1 MLFTE
6 TSLPGA
12 YVIDLEKRVDERGHF
27 ARAWCRREFEALGL
41 ASEIEQ
47 INVAFSPRRGTLRG
61 LHFQRPPHEEVKL
74 VRCTRGAIFD
84 VIVDLRPESP
94 THLRWFAA
102 ELTADNG
109 RMLYMPRGFAHGYQ
123 TLEDGTE
130 ITYQTTHPY
139 VPHAASGVRFDDPAL
154 GIRWPLLVTAVSAA
168 DHSWPLL
175 SFVGQASS
183 LPGNVAQA
191 SSLSNCALPFS
202 DSSPPNGRLVA
213 CPAAVNS

>member
-12 YVIDLEKRVDERGHF
+12 YVIDLEKRGDERGHF
-27 ARAWCRREFEALGL
+27 ARAWCRREFETLAL

-47 INVAFSPRRGTLRG
+47 INVAYSPRRGTLRG
-61 LHFQRPPHEEVKL
+61 MHFQRPPHEEAKL

-84 VIVDLRPESP
+84 VIVDLRPDSP
-94 THLRWFAA
+94 TQLHWFAA

-109 RMLYMPRGFAHGYQ
+109 RMLYVPRGFAHGYQ

-130 ITYQTTHPY
+130 ITYQTTHAF

-154 GIRWPLLVTAVSAA
+154 GIRWPLHVSSISAA
-168 DHSWPLL
+168 DRAWPLL
-175 SFVGQASS
+175 EVAGTLRVPSAACTKLPCRQPTQPADDSRSESATIHNQA
-183 LPGNVAQA
+183 
-191 SSLSNCALPFS
+191 
-202 DSSPPNGRLVA
+202 
-213 CPAAVNS
+213 